1 MNYSA
6 LVDTNSMPNTA
17 TPLEFWRHAFR
28 SRGAESKLCA
38 ALVACAALDEYQ
50 SIAASV
56 VDNRA
61 RLIMTIA
68 PLLPKTA
75 TSELALITIPLVSMK
90 VVITVSTMLT
100 TVSAMHFPPVT
111 AI

>member
-17 TPLEFWRHAFR
+17 TPLQFWRHAFR

-38 ALVACAALDEYQ
+38 ALVACAALDECQ

-56 VDNRA
+56 VDNKA
-61 RLIMTIA
+61 RLIMTFA
-68 PLLPKTA
+68 SLLPKIA
-75 TSELALITIPLVSMK
+75 TSELALMTIPLVSLK
-90 VVITVSTMLT
+90 VDITVSTMLT
-100 TVSAMHFPPVT
+100 TVS
-111 AI
+111 